1 MFEQMYGNDMLVVTI
16 VLASIGGA
24 IVVDFID
31 GFVLVTVIGN
41 VTATTRVL
49 FEFAVVAFGATV
61 VTLVGT
67 TAVVVGVDMVVVAG
81 RSYEAISRA
90 PISCVTP
97 GLVKL

>member
-1 MFEQMYGNDMLVVTI
+1 MFEQMYGNDMLVATI

-31 GFVLVTVIGN
+31 GFALVTVVGN
-41 VTATTRVL
+41 IMVTTRVL
-49 FEFAVVAFGATV
+49 FKFAIVAFDATV
-61 VTLVGT
+61 VTFVGT
-67 TAVVVGVDMVVVAG
+67 MAVVDMVIG